1 MCISWYLVDIGT
13 GTKES
18 NVRMQLSTV
27 FVFAMVL
34 ISLLFSCLQAL
45 PVFVESDDKV
55 SLDDLREMKTGLSRQ
70 HKRICGMSL
79 ICRPYKQGKSGKRN
93 QIQPPFQ
100 TLEHFDN
107 ASQRRGNNE
116 LYLSSGE
123 TRL

>member
-79 ICRPYKQGKSGKRN
+79 ICRPYVSTKLLFLLLLYQ
-93 QIQPPFQ
+93 
-100 TLEHFDN
+100 L
-107 ASQRRGNNE
+107 RR
-116 LYLSSGE
+116 
-123 TRL
+123 